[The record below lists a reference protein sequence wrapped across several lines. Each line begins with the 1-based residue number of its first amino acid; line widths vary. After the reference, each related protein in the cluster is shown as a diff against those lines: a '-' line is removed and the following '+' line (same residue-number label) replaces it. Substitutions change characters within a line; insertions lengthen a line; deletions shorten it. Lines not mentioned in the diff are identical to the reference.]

1 MKLARNIIWNAI
13 GIALPL
19 LVGVAVVPA
28 IVRGLGTERFGFLS
42 IIWVLIGYFSVFDLG
57 LGRTLT
63 KLAADRL
70 AEGREEQIAPLAW
83 TTLITVA
90 VTSTFVSV
98 IVALAAQWVAQIALK
113 HSPALVPEGTLAVL
127 WLAISLPFVL
137 LATVLTGLLE
147 AYQRFGLINAVR
159 VPLGVL
165 ILAAPLAVLPFSRDL
180 GVITAALAGIRI
192 LNAAVL
198 TALALRIV
206 PALRHHL
213 FVFRRELLRPLLT
226 FGGWLTVSNVVGPLM
241 VYFDRFLIAVVLGS
255 AAIAYYTVPYDV
267 LNRVLV
273 LPTAMQAVLFPTFVM
288 LLGQSSPRV
297 VSVFGRSSETTML
310 LMAPV
315 LLAVVLLA
323 QQGLQLWV
331 GETFAEKSALTAK
344 ILAVGVLANAM
355 ARSPFVFIQAANKA
369 NWTAILHMIE
379 LPLYAIAL
387 WLLLRSDGIEGA
399 AYAWSGRVIIDTLVL
414 YLMTARIE
422 PRLTRTAMRDLSW
435 VVGACI
441 LAVALDWSLREV
453 SVRIAATLL
462 LGLACGIGLMLYVSG
477 SRPALA
483 NRNT

>member
-1 MKLARNIIWNAI
+1 
-13 GIALPL
+13 
-19 LVGVAVVPA
+19 
-28 IVRGLGTERFGFLS
+28 
-42 IIWVLIGYFSVFDLG
+42 
-57 LGRTLT
+57 
-63 KLAADRL
+63 
-70 AEGREEQIAPLAW
+70 
-83 TTLITVA
+83 
-90 VTSTFVSV
+90 
-98 IVALAAQWVAQIALK
+98 
-113 HSPALVPEGTLAVL
+113 
-127 WLAISLPFVL
+127 
-137 LATVLTGLLE
+137 
-147 AYQRFGLINAVR
+147 VR

-180 GVITAALAGIRI
+180 GVITAALACIRI
-192 LNAAVL
+192 LNAGVL

-206 PALRHHL
+206 PALRRHL

-315 LLAVVLLA
+315 LLAVILLA

-369 NWTAILHMIE
+369 NWTALLHMIE

-422 PRLTRTAMRDLSW
+422 PRLIRIAIRDLSW

-483 NRNT
+483 NKNT